1 MSCKEENTND
11 VVKKEQDEEE
21 ENNIS
26 FLYFDP
32 NKVPSLEVGDM
43 VKISQRIKKPYC
55 HNKKKYIQTST
66 ESFWCEIKDIK
77 NNGEDLMVMV
87 SNYCTLSSSEKE
99 PPFQFGEKLLIDKT
113 FIKEHKKNISK
124 LETNEYIKNITEII
138 KIIHTL
144 PNDEKNKIL
153 QMSMNEKLRYI
164 NQNYMIKNVNKN

>member
-11 VVKKEQDEEE
+11 VVKKEEEE

-32 NKVPSLEVGDM
+32 NKVPSLKVGDM
-43 VKISQRIKKPYC
+43 VKISQYIKKPYC
-55 HNKKKYIQTST
+55 HIKKKYIKIST

-77 NNGEDLMVMV
+77 NNGEDLIVIV
-87 SNYCTLSSSEKE
+87 SNYCTISSSEKE
-99 PPFQFGEKLLIDKT
+99 PPFQYGDKLLIDKT
-113 FIKEHKKNISK
+113 FIKEHKKNILK

-144 PNDEKNKIL
+144 SNDEKNKIL
-153 QMSMNEKLRYI
+153 QMSMNEKLRYF
-164 NQNYMIKNVNKN
+164 NQKYMIKYVNKN